1 MVSGLLCVDK
11 PRGITSHKVA
21 SLIKKKFRVKTGH
34 AGTLDPLATG
44 VLIVLCGD
52 YTRLS
57 DIFMSQTKV
66 YSARVKMGIRTDS
79 ADSDGNIIAELPWE
93 NIVQGDIEKAMTGF
107 RGEIEQIPPM
117 FSAVKV
123 NGQALYHAARRG
135 ETIDRKPRVVCIE
148 NLELTGFEPPY
159 FSFESTC
166 SKGTYI
172 RQLAED
178 ITSIAGCGGHITEL
192 RRLKSG
198 NFSVDNSISLEALL
212 ALDEAK
218 FESLLDDGRSY
229 IVDIPEL
236 KVTDS
241 TDFIRLSNGNY
252 IKSVN
257 LNDAP
262 LVAAVAPSGFIAAL
276 GKCENGLFHPDK
288 VLMNIIENFN
298 ETTQITA

>member
-11 PRGITSHKVA
+11 PQGITSHKVA
-21 SLIKKKFRVKTGH
+21 SLIKKRFRVKTGH

-66 YSARVKMGIRTDS
+66 YNARVKMGIKTDS
-79 ADSDGNIIAELPWE
+79 ADSDGNIIEELPWE
-93 NIVQGDIEKAMTGF
+93 HIVQSDIEKVMAAY

-135 ETIDRKPRVVCIE
+135 ETVERKPRVVCIE
-148 NLELTGFEPPY
+148 SLELTKFEPPY
-159 FSFESTC
+159 FSFEASC

-178 ITSIAGCGGHITEL
+178 ITSTVGCGGHITEL

-198 NFSVDNSISLEALL
+198 KFNVDNSISLETLL
-212 ALDEAK
+212 NLDETD
-218 FESLLDDGRSY
+218 FERLLDDGRSY

-236 KVTDS
+236 KVTES
-241 TDFIRLSNGNY
+241 TDFRRLSNGNY
-252 IKSVN
+252 IKSDN
-257 LNDAP
+257 FNNAP

-276 GKCENGLFHPDK
+276 GKCENGLFYPDK